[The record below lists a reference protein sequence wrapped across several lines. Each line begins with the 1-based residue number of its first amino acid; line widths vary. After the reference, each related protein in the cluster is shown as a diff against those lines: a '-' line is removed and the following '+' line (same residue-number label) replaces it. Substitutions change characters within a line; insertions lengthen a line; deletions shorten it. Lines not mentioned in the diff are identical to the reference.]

1 MFWEWPMTWSAL
13 SLDTWK
19 TQQEG
24 SYFGRGKHLP
34 SGKLDCY
41 LELLKTDV
49 CHVIGDFWKSWPKW
63 WWCFEHADHPP
74 FLEPCL
80 HPSCLCSVCR
90 SLLPGI
96 SSQGQSPTGP
106 RCHWHFL
113 WNKSMELWEGRE
125 LKSHPEGRV
134 GKRVKKKKSCFL
146 FPQKKS

>member
-34 SGKLDCY
+34 SGKLDYY

-96 SSQGQSPTGP
+96 SSQGQPPTGP

-113 WNKSMELWEGRE
+113 WNKSMELWEGWE

-134 GKRVKKKKSCFL
+134 GKRVKKKSCFL
-146 FPQKKS
+146 FP